1 FTTTVF
7 SNTGTITIN
16 DQAPATPYPA
26 TIAVSGVYG
35 NVLKATVG
43 INGLS
48 HTFIGDVGMLSIGP
62 SGSSTIMLY
71 STGLSGNVSN
81 ANYTFEDAGGACPN
95 SGASGTYRPTTSG
108 VVPNLPAG
116 APAGPYGPALFR
128 HNGGSAN
135 GTWSLYLED
144 HGPGDFGSVAN
155 GWT

>member
-1 FTTTVF
+1 
-7 SNTGTITIN
+7 
-16 DQAPATPYPA
+16 
-26 TIAVSGVYG
+26 
-35 NVLKATVG
+35 
-43 INGLS
+43 NGLS

-81 ANYTFEDAGGACPN
+81 ANYTFDDAGGAFPN

-116 APAGPYGPALFR
+116 APAGPSGRALFR

-155 GWT
+155 GWTITLLTPKRPSGTSVGSNLNPSNTGDPVTFTATVTDST